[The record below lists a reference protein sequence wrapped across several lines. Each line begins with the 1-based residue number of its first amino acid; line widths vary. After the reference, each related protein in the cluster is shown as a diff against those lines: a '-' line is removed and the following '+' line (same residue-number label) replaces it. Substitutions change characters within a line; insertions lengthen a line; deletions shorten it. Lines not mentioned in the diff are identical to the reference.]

1 MFISLVK
8 NDMAGS
14 IVFAHLE
21 FLKELGE
28 EIDDRVRYLRIQT
41 INTETMRALCKIITC
56 ILNNSIPTLSYDQ
69 RVFQSNRNV
78 LRHLISSNIFLVR
91 KKRTLERYN
100 ELIPRFLR
108 MHYIINTCIFELR
121 QSLGLVL

>member
-1 MFISLVK
+1 MYMFISLVK
-8 NDMAGS
+8 NGMVGS

-28 EIDDRVRYLRIQT
+28 EIDDRVRLLRIQM

-78 LRHLISSNIFLVR
+78 LRHLISSNISLVR
-91 KKRTLERYN
+91 RE
-100 ELIPRFLR
+100 P
-108 MHYIINTCIFELR
+108 
-121 QSLGLVL
+121 